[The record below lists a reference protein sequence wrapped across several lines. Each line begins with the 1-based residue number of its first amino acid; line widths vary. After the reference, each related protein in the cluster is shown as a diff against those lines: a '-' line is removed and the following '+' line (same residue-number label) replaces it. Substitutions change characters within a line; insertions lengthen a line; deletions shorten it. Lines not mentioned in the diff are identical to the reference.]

1 MPLNIYGERLLFRV
15 FLSKMI
21 HASRN
26 QHQRAEITSC
36 LAVVTI
42 QPSRRPLSSALNEL
56 RIEGQS
62 KPVSDSMRRLIP
74 VQATAL
80 PRPIIPLPPINYYWP
95 CVAKR
100 NYTPVLQRPCL
111 FVLRQVGG
119 GRVEVYFAGSAAGV
133 DTAEGRF
140 ISLAAC

>member
-80 PRPIIPLPPINYYWP
+80 LRPIIPLPPDQLLLTVRGEEKLYARPPAPLSVCIAP
-95 CVAKR
+95 SRGRPSRGLFCR
-100 NYTPVLQRPCL
+100 ERSRCRHSGGPVH
-111 FVLRQVGG
+111 
-119 GRVEVYFAGSAAGV
+119 
-133 DTAEGRF
+133 
-140 ISLAAC
+140 